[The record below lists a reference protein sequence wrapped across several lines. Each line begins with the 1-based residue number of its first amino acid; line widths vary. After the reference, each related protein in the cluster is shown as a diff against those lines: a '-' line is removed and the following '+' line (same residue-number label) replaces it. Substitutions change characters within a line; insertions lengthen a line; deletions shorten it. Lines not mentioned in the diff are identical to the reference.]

1 MRFINQH
8 QIAFLNVV
16 HTLVDGLDA
25 SKKNLCAD
33 LTLFKASGIDASRCL
48 RPELFEFSKVLLNQ
62 LTHMRHDQDALIGVG
77 LEHTFDKGGHD
88 Q

>member
-8 QIAFLNVV
+8 QIALLNVI
-16 HTLVDGLDA
+16 HTLVNGLDA
-25 SKKNLCAD
+25 SKKNLGAD
-33 LTLFKASGIDASRCL
+33 VTLFKASGIDASRCL